1 MWPLFPSLE
10 LRLKHTCSLGPGLN
24 SAIFSLFFR
33 CDRALRGVP
42 NARRTHYSFRIMR
55 LLSLPEVVRVKR
67 EAESALESF
76 DELEKELKSSLFVGS
91 AQFSLVV

>member
-1 MWPLFPSLE
+1 MCTLGWSLPA
-10 LRLKHTCSLGPGLN
+10 H
-24 SAIFSLFFR
+24 FFLFFSVVK
-33 CDRALRGVP
+33 RALRGVP
-42 NARRTHYSFRIMR
+42 NARRIRYSFCVMR

>member
-1 MWPLFPSLE
+1 
-10 LRLKHTCSLGPGLN
+10 
-24 SAIFSLFFR
+24 
-33 CDRALRGVP
+33 
-42 NARRTHYSFRIMR
+42 MR